1 VTFPNTVRHTHDVP
15 SVARE
20 LVAHRIE
27 HEGAKVSAIR
37 GVFLVIGLLVGSV
50 VVPASVHAAGG
61 CGLGYVGTIGRVL
74 AQHPTIVVAR
84 VIASRFDGAAFD
96 LSVETVVTGA
106 AHVGHWSF
114 GPKLDPRP
122 FQSCAPTGIPNGE
135 RDLIVIWR
143 PGTNLNPYVSWP
155 IAADE
160 SMPVLFVDQTATTLS
175 GLLEELRSAVPA
187 TSTEPGTTDHRA
199 PDSLVVFG
207 LGIIAFA
214 ILVARPV
221 GSAAEGRKSA
231 DPSSQP

>member
-1 VTFPNTVRHTHDVP
+1 MRPRLRRHDR
-15 SVARE
+15 AR
-20 LVAHRIE
+20 AR
-27 HEGAKVSAIR
+27 AASDDR
-37 GVFLVIGLLVGSV
+37 GR
-50 VVPASVHAAGG
+50 AGD
-61 CGLGYVGTIGRVL
+61 R
-74 AQHPTIVVAR
+74 
-84 VIASRFDGAAFD
+84 SRFDGAAFD
-96 LSVETVVTGA
+96 LSVQTVVTGA

-214 ILVARPV
+214 ILVARP
-221 GSAAEGRKSA
+221 GRLRRRRA
-231 DPSSQP
+231 